1 MHGCICLVVDGQM
14 GLHLNWD
21 WEGGGGGGGE
31 GRSLKAAIYVCRSQR
46 VSSSIL
52 LKIISALSNNC

>member
-21 WEGGGGGGGE
+21 WEGGGGGGGGKLKGSNLPMQISE
-31 GRSLKAAIYVCRSQR
+31 GF
-46 VSSSIL
+46 IL
-52 LKIISALSNNC
+52 NIA